1 MFNDFIACYLFLG
14 GAGAGTC
21 VVLTC
26 LSAANLLS
34 SPSVKDFPQ
43 VKSVVLRR
51 FFGFGFLLVAV
62 ICLVGALCLLLDLAR
77 PDKVITLL
85 FSPTITVVSVGA
97 YTLVAVIFLSSLL
110 GLTWL
115 GVLRPPRWLVYLLS
129 GIIVFLSFV
138 LMTYTAVLLQ
148 IISRI
153 ALFQSEWLVVLF
165 LSSSLSC
172 GTAFTIFIAAI
183 VRAYDPLLA
192 QLRKILIVDFVLIVI
207 EILSLAAFLFFA
219 KPGAEGAVMALMQG
233 PLAMPFWFGLV
244 VCGLVVPAV
253 CLLKEMRFSASLPS
267 SLIPAA
273 LIAIGGFLLRW
284 CILKA
289 AIF

>member
-26 LSAANLLS
+26 LGVANLLS

-51 FFGFGFLLVAV
+51 FFGFGFLLVAA

-183 VRAYDPLLA
+183 VRTYDPLLA
-192 QLRKILIVDFVLIVI
+192 QLRKILVVDFVLIVI

-219 KPGAEGAVMALMQG
+219 KPGAEGAVMALMQR

-244 VCGLVVPAV
+244 VCGLIVPAV